1 VDLETRS
8 QYVQYKVM
16 LALAAV
22 CAVNVHQSAI
32 KLQLRVKYK
41 SLILLAAS
49 VAVEV
54 YCRRLR
60 QQAAMLADT

>member
-1 VDLETRS
+1 
-8 QYVQYKVM
+8 M